1 MEKARKRV
9 RFCLVF
15 VVLAAVVVGIL
26 YYYGQMIED
35 STGNEGTLISNVQMG
50 MKRLCR

>member
-26 YYYGQMIED
+26 YYYGQMIEG
-35 STGNEGTLISNVQMG
+35 SSGNEGTLISNVQVG
-50 MKRLCR
+50 IKRLCR